1 MGDGQKT
8 AHGRS
13 KGLSGKR
20 VLVTRAKEQA
30 SGTADVLRE
39 RGAEPVLFPTIEIH
53 SPSDPAPL
61 AAALRRLPTG
71 VYAWVVFTSAN
82 GVHMTWSFLQAMGG
96 DARAFGGARIAAVG
110 PATAKALRAH
120 GLQADVIAQELRGEG
135 LADALLQAGLRSGP
149 AHPRALLP
157 RAAKARDVLP
167 NTLRAAGW
175 EVDVVVAYEN
185 LPPAPE
191 KRAELLRELDARRI
205 DAVVL
210 TSSSTVENL
219 CDLLG
224 PSAPQRLAG
233 VRIASIGPLTT
244 ETARERGLRV
254 DVTATQSTVRGLVQ
268 ALEESW

>member
-1 MGDGQKT
+1 MGEGQKT
-8 AHGRS
+8 ARS
-13 KGLSGKR
+13 RLSGKR

-30 SGTADVLRE
+30 SSMGEALEE

-53 SPSDPAPL
+53 PPSDPSAL
-61 AAALRRLPTG
+61 VRALRMLPTG
-71 VYAWVVFTSAN
+71 AYAWVIFTSAN
-82 GVHMTWSFLQAMGG
+82 GVEMTWHALTAMGG
-96 DARAFGGARIAAVG
+96 DARAFGSCRLAAIG
-110 PATAKALRAH
+110 PPTAKALQAH
-120 GLQADVIAQELRGEG
+120 GMQADLVARDLRGEG
-135 LADALLQAGLRSGP
+135 LAAALLEAAPRWGP
-149 AHPRALLP
+149 SRPTALLP

-167 NTLRAAGW
+167 NTLCAAGW

-185 LPPAPE
+185 RPPPPDKTE
-191 KRAELLRELDARRI
+191 QLVRELEGKRI
-205 DAVVL
+205 DAVVF

-233 VRIASIGPLTT
+233 VRIASIGPVTS
-244 ETARERGLRV
+244 ETARQRGLRV